1 MHVERQ
7 RLMILLN
14 ALYDQEVDSIP
25 VEHPCDEI
33 GELVQINLEDN
44 GRASVRFTQ
53 GSMTYQDNRELIP
66 AKYGEA
72 AYDDLPDAETY
83 TRTMVASGHIE
94 LRNSHEI
101 SEFVNRHGYAD
112 LEAGHDPVIVGLDA
126 NIMPWRLPEVL
137 GIDSETGD
145 RDDRGRRPTN
155 GYALATGVKEELDWH
170 FKQYNTHELTTAF
183 GEEFERLDSQPAG
196 ANRQGLLGLYEYRR
210 LRTNRT
216 VDIVECD
223 TGDESIVKG
232 YRRFNKESRK
242 KAIVLSN
249 DRGFIERSNSAG
261 VPAQHIE
268 YPIDLARKVT
278 GTWTEACEL
287 LYYLSVLF
295 GVVVLPKATLYGVW
309 NGKNGRHWQHEQLD
323 IECRSPKIEPQLK
336 RDLKILNAAKT
347 NR

>member
-14 ALYDQEVDSIP
+14 ALYDQDVDSVP

-33 GELVQINLEDN
+33 GELVRIELEDN
-44 GRASVRFTQ
+44 GQASIRFTQ
-53 GSMTYQDNRELIP
+53 GALTYQDSRKSIP

-72 AYDDLPDAETY
+72 AYDDLPDAQTY

-94 LRNSHEI
+94 LENSQAI

-112 LEAGHDPVIVGLDA
+112 LEAGHDPVVVGLDA

-137 GIDSETGD
+137 GIDSETGE
-145 RDDRGRRPTN
+145 RDDRDRHPTN

-170 FKQYNTHELTTAF
+170 FKQYNTHGLTNAF
-183 GEEFERLDSQPAG
+183 GKEFDRLDNQPAG
-196 ANRQGLLGLYEYRR
+196 ANREGLLGLYEYRR

-216 VDIVECD
+216 VDIVECE
-223 TGDESIVKG
+223 TGDEAIVEG
-232 YRRFNKESRK
+232 YRKFNEESRK
-242 KAIVLSN
+242 KAILLSN
-249 DRGFIERSNSAG
+249 DHGFVERSNTAG

-268 YPIDLARKVT
+268 YPVDLPRKVT
-278 GTWTEACEL
+278 ASWTAACEL

-295 GVVVLPKATLYGVW
+295 GVVTLPKVTIYGVW
-309 NGKNGRHWQHEQLD
+309 NGKDGRHWQHEQLD
-323 IECRSPKIEPQLK
+323 VDCRSPKIEPQLK
-336 RDLKILNAAKT
+336 RDLRILNAAK
-347 NR
+347 N